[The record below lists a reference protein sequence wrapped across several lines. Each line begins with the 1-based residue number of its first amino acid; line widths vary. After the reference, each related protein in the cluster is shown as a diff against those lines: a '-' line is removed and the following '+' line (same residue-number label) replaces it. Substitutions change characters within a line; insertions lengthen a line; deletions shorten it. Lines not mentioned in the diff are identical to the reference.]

1 MGLYYEIDYI
11 IIDDIF
17 GGDTM
22 KNIVEIKN
30 LRFSYESEEVVIK
43 NIDFEV
49 KTGTITTLIGNTG
62 GGKTTLVKLLLGL
75 LKGTGNIQL
84 LGQSNPQNNLVTMR
98 EIGAVI
104 GNPKQNFVTNTVLHD
119 LVFPLENLQ
128 MKQEEIDKYLSDIV
142 KEFEIDELLTKHPQE
157 LNTEEAAIVSIAT
170 ALVTKPKLLI
180 LDDVFTKISAI
191 WKKKIYR
198 ILKKWNQ
205 LYQLTILN
213 VTHDIE
219 DCLFGKQLCVLHQG
233 EIVLNI
239 KTSELASYEKEL
251 KQYHYTLPFMV
262 ELSEK
267 LKYYNVIDHTILD
280 MGRMVNTIWK

>member
-1 MGLYYEIDYI
+1 MYYEIDYI

-30 LRFSYESEEVVIK
+30 LRFSYEAEEVVIK

-49 KTGTITTLIGNTG
+49 KTGTITTLVGNTG

-75 LKGTGNIQL
+75 LKGTGDIHIMEKTIH
-84 LGQSNPQNNLVTMR
+84 QNNSAVMR
-98 EIGAVI
+98 DVGVVM
-104 GNPKQNFVTNTVLHD
+104 GNPKNNFVTKSVLRD

-128 MKQEEIDKYLSDIV
+128 MKKEKIDKYLSDIV
-142 KEFEIDELLTKHPQE
+142 EEFEISELLSKNPQE
-157 LNTEEAAIVSIAT
+157 LNAEEASIVAIAIA
-170 ALVTKPKLLI
+170 LITKPKLLI
-180 LDDVFTKISAI
+180 LDDAFTKIGDF
-191 WKKKIYR
+191 WKKKLYR

-205 LYQLTILN
+205 IYQLTILN
-213 VTHDIE
+213 ITHNIE
-219 DCLFGKQLCVLHQG
+219 ECLFGKRLCVLYQG
-233 EIVLNI
+233 ELVLNI
-239 KTSELASYEKEL
+239 KVSELARYEKEL
-251 KQYHYTLPFMV
+251 KQYHYSLPFMV

-280 MGRMVNTIWK
+280 MNRMVNTIWK